1 MLFRK
6 RKASSIVGLSAKLRQ
21 INFSKEFS
29 GVNIGKR
36 LSEQDFEKIQMQS
49 DHGAIPVQVYPPH

>member
-6 RKASSIVGLSAKLRQ
+6 RKASPIVGLSAMLRQ

-29 GVNIGKR
+29 GVDFGKR
-36 LSEQDFEKIQMQS
+36 LSEREFEKIQMQS
-49 DHGAIPVQVYPPH
+49 DHSAIPVQVYPSH

>member
-6 RKASSIVGLSAKLRQ
+6 RKVSSIVRVSVKLWQ

-29 GVNIGKR
+29 SVGKR
-36 LSEQDFEKIQMQS
+36 LPEWESEKIQMQS
-49 DHGAIPVQVYPPH
+49 DHGAIPVQVYPSH